1 MAIGRYNISQQ
12 VMKPPTKKKKNNKK
26 IKNKTMLTFSDTK
39 YQKKK
44 ARRP

>member
-1 MAIGRYNISQQ
+1 MAIGRSNISQQ
-12 VMKPPTKKKKNNKK
+12 VMKPPPKKKKK
-26 IKNKTMLTFSDTK
+26 IKNKTMLNFSDTK

>member
-1 MAIGRYNISQQ
+1 MAIGRSNISQQ
-12 VMKPPTKKKKNNKK
+12 VMKPPTKKKKK
-26 IKNKTMLTFSDTK
+26 IKNKTMLNFSDTK

>member
-1 MAIGRYNISQQ
+1 MAIGRSNISQQ
-12 VMKPPTKKKKNNKK
+12 VMKPPTKKKKKKK
-26 IKNKTMLTFSDTK
+26 ITNKTMLTFSDTK

>member
-1 MAIGRYNISQQ
+1 MAIGRSNISQQ
-12 VMKPPTKKKKNNKK
+12 VMKPPTKKKNNKK
-26 IKNKTMLTFSDTK
+26 IKNKTMLTLSDSA

>member
-1 MAIGRYNISQQ
+1 MAIGRSNISQQ
-12 VMKPPTKKKKNNKK
+12 VMKPPPKKKNNKK

-39 YQKKK
+39 YKKKK

>member
-1 MAIGRYNISQQ
+1 MAIGRSNISQQ
-12 VMKPPTKKKKNNKK
+12 VMKPPTKKKNNKK

>member
-1 MAIGRYNISQQ
+1 MAIGRSNISQQ
-12 VMKPPTKKKKNNKK
+12 VMKPPTKKKNNKK
-26 IKNKTMLTFSDTK
+26 IKNKTMLTFSDIK

>member
-1 MAIGRYNISQQ
+1 MAIGRSNISQQ
-12 VMKPPTKKKKNNKK
+12 VMKPPTKKKKNKK
-26 IKNKTMLTFSDTK
+26 ITNKTMLTFSDTK

>member
-1 MAIGRYNISQQ
+1 MAIGRSNISQQ
-12 VMKPPTKKKKNNKK
+12 VMKPPPKKKNNKK

>member
-1 MAIGRYNISQQ
+1 MAIGRSNISQQ
-12 VMKPPTKKKKNNKK
+12 VMKPPPKKKKKK
-26 IKNKTMLTFSDTK
+26 ITNKTMLTFSDIK

>member
-1 MAIGRYNISQQ
+1 MAIGRSNISQQ
-12 VMKPPTKKKKNNKK
+12 VMKPPPKKKKKK
-26 IKNKTMLTFSDTK
+26 ITNKPMLTFSDTK

>member
-1 MAIGRYNISQQ
+1 MAIGRSNISQQ
-12 VMKPPTKKKKNNKK
+12 VMKPPPKKKKK

>member
-1 MAIGRYNISQQ
+1 MAIGRSNISQQ
-12 VMKPPTKKKKNNKK
+12 VMKPPTKKKNKKK

>member
-1 MAIGRYNISQQ
+1 MAIGRSNISQQ
-12 VMKPPTKKKKNNKK
+12 VMKPPPKKKKK
-26 IKNKTMLTFSDTK
+26 ITNKTMLNFSDTK

>member
-1 MAIGRYNISQQ
+1 MAIGRSNISQQ
-12 VMKPPTKKKKNNKK
+12 VMKPPTKKKNNKK
-26 IKNKTMLTFSDTK
+26 IKNKTMLTLSDTK

>member
-1 MAIGRYNISQQ
+1 MAIGRSNISQQ
-12 VMKPPTKKKKNNKK
+12 VMKPPPKKKKKITNKP
-26 IKNKTMLTFSDTK
+26 MLNFSDTK

>member
-1 MAIGRYNISQQ
+1 MAIGRSNISQQ
-12 VMKPPTKKKKNNKK
+12 VMKPPPKKKKK
-26 IKNKTMLTFSDTK
+26 IKNKTMLTFSDIK

>member
-1 MAIGRYNISQQ
+1 MAIGRSNISQQ
-12 VMKPPTKKKKNNKK
+12 VMKPPPKKKKKK

>member
-1 MAIGRYNISQQ
+1 MAIGRSNISQQ
-12 VMKPPTKKKKNNKK
+12 VMKPPTKKKKK
-26 IKNKTMLTFSDTK
+26 ITNKTMLTFSDTK

>member
-1 MAIGRYNISQQ
+1 MAIGRSNISQQ
-12 VMKPPTKKKKNNKK
+12 VMKPPTKKKKKK

>member
-1 MAIGRYNISQQ
+1 MAIGRSNISQQ
-12 VMKPPTKKKKNNKK
+12 VMKPPPKKKKK
-26 IKNKTMLTFSDTK
+26 ITNKTMLTFSDTK